1 MITESA
7 LLNVVFPFLLVVQIG
22 LLIISACS
30 RKEIL
35 FLATLVFGGLCVAYI
50 RFFIDARG
58 GFLFGGLERQLFF
71 LIMPCLFRIVAIITF
86 VTRSKLACKMSCRL
100 PWAKVFNIP
109 LSIAFA
115 LDLFCIAIPWFLDR
129 FQLVAARLAE
139 LMQ

>member
-1 MITESA
+1 MITEST
-7 LLNVVFPFLLVVQIG
+7 LLNVVFPVFLVVQIS

-30 RKEIL
+30 RKEAL

-71 LIMPCLFRIVAIITF
+71 FIMPCLFRTVAIITF

-100 PWAKVFNIP
+100 PWTKVFNIS

-115 LDLFCIAIPWFLDR
+115 LDLFCIVIPWLLDR
-129 FQLVAARLAE
+129 FLPVVAE
-139 LMQ
+139 LAGLMR